1 MAKKPLVS
9 IVIPA
14 YNSERYIG
22 RTVTFALA
30 TDYPNLEVVVVD
42 DCSTDN
48 TLKVLELFHD
58 KRLRVI
64 RNEKNLGMTGNWN
77 KCVRSARGEYVKL
90 IPADDLVYPDCIKK
104 SLPLLLRHPDIK
116 LVVTGTDLINE
127 KDETIGKY
135 LHWPVRGVFDGRKL
149 AKPSMIFNNF
159 YGNPVCALF
168 RKSDFEDVGGFDEC
182 FPYILDF
189 DLWLALSSLG
199 RVAVIKERL
208 NAFRVRTDSNSGH
221 MMGGGENV
229 YTAEHIRL
237 FDKYSAGN
245 IFPLNRFER
254 ALAIG
259 TRKVRNVLIGLF
271 IRVKS
276 KKSVK

>member
-104 SLPLLLRHPDIK
+104 SLPLLNLK
-116 LVVTGTDLINE
+116 
-127 KDETIGKY
+127 IG
-135 LHWPVRGVFDGRKL
+135 WMR
-149 AKPSMIFNNF
+149 
-159 YGNPVCALF
+159 
-168 RKSDFEDVGGFDEC
+168 
-182 FPYILDF
+182 
-189 DLWLALSSLG
+189 
-199 RVAVIKERL
+199 
-208 NAFRVRTDSNSGH
+208 
-221 MMGGGENV
+221 
-229 YTAEHIRL
+229 
-237 FDKYSAGN
+237 
-245 IFPLNRFER
+245 
-254 ALAIG
+254 
-259 TRKVRNVLIGLF
+259 
-271 IRVKS
+271 
-276 KKSVK
+276 

>member
-14 YNSERYIG
+14 YNSARYIG

-42 DCSTDN
+42 DCSTDD
-48 TLKVLELFHD
+48 TLKVLELFED

-64 RNEKNLGMTGNWN
+64 RNKENLGMTGNWN

-90 IPADDLVYPDCIKK
+90 IPADDLVYPECVER
-104 SLPLLLRHPDIK
+104 SVRLLLRHPDIK
-116 LVVTGTDLINE
+116 LVVTGTDLIDE
-127 KDETIGKY
+127 KDQTIGSY
-135 LHWPVRGVFDGRKL
+135 LHWPVRGVFEGRRL
-149 AKPSMIFNNF
+149 AKPSMILNNF
-159 YGNPVCALF
+159 YGNPVCAMF
-168 RKSDFEDVGGFDEC
+168 RKEDFETVGGFDPD

-199 RVAVIKERL
+199 RVAVIPEHL
-208 NAFRVRTDSNSGH
+208 NAFRVRTDSNSGQ
-221 MMGGGENV
+221 MMGGGEDV

-237 FDKYSAGN
+237 FDKYSAGKA
-245 IFPLNRFER
+245 FPLNRFER
-254 ALAIG
+254 GLAIL

-271 IRVKS
+271 IRVKG
-276 KKSVK
+276 KKK